1 MIRKTKKTKFLTRKI
16 SETFLEFS
24 SPLLESLGKD
34 VSKYKVEQVLKIA
47 FTAWNAVVIDTV
59 KGNSQYVTQIREL
72 TRDDPMS
79 AALIEQM
86 ISRKQDMFSDDLRMI
101 GRYRVTQKRGKWRL
115 RAEARDPSTID

>member
-1 MIRKTKKTKFLTRKI
+1 MVQKTKKTKFPTRKI

-34 VSKYKVEQVLKIA
+34 ITKYKVEQVLKIA
-47 FTAWNAVVIDTV
+47 FTAWNSVVIDTV
-59 KGNSQYVTQIREL
+59 KGNSQYVAQIREL

-86 ISRKQDMFSDDLRMI
+86 ISRKQDMFSDDLRTI
-101 GRYRVTQKRGKWRL
+101 GR
-115 RAEARDPSTID
+115 